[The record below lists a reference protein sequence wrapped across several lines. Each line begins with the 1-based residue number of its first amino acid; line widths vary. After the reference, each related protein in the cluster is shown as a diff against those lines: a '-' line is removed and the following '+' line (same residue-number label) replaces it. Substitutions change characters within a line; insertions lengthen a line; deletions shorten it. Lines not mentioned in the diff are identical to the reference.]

1 MESDILKSFIGR
13 NVEILI
19 SGTWVEGH
27 LMPIAKGIVVLKPLP
42 GTEAFLGPTSCKTD
56 VIQAIR
62 EVKRD
67 TPIVPKP
74 VETPNVHSSFDATN
88 IPGNRFV
95 VQR

>member
-1 MESDILKSFIGR
+1 MESDILKNFIGLS
-13 NVEILI
+13 VEILV
-19 SGTWVEGH
+19 SGVWIEGI
-27 LMPIAKGIVVLKPLP
+27 LMPIAKSVVVLKPLP

-62 EVKRD
+62 QVKRD
-67 TPIVPKP
+67 TPIVTKP
-74 VETPNVHSSFDATN
+74 VETPNIHSSFDSTN